1 MIQLTETYI
10 YKGNPVNWCEPDG
23 KRVTAQR
30 KIKTGDTVRIT
41 FLGAKEEEI
50 RVNEWNGVWE
60 MDETISV
67 MGENYYEVVVNEKR
81 SYYGKWAGYRY
92 TKASDTMGG
101 GVSITVTRTCIDE
114 AEVRSAF
121 NKFKEW
127 LSDGAK
133 ENSYWHSLYKKN
145 EFPETIVYGMPGEE
159 NVTPPAEKTWNTG
172 EVIDEGDG
180 IFTVDGIRYEM
191 YDDYEYKED
200 KRVNFKALRVLSLKG
215 QDKYSGTIDVPSK
228 VKYRS
233 RWREVRKITSAAFR
247 DCPELVVLRLPETI
261 TDFSQIWGSTKL
273 ERVIVAEGNANY
285 VSVEGVVYNKERV
298 IDGVVC
304 NKEMTEMVCY
314 PHAHGRTYRV
324 PDTVTSIW
332 GFTGCTMLEEIV
344 IPETVKGI
352 GSWRENRR
360 LGTFE
365 GCVNLKSI
373 HIPGSIDRIGS
384 NTFKGCTGLEKVSF
398 GEGTKEICHCAFDGC
413 TSLKEIVFPES
424 MEEVDWNAFAGCEN
438 VEHVVFPK
446 GRFFHLRDIPDKF
459 FPWGQEPFEIDGVLY
474 TPHFDHNKLDAQVA
488 IYTPKKDAPA
498 QTQHPEVEE
507 LHIPATVE
515 QYGYTYE
522 VCQCSCKFEQFPN
535 LRSLHLPSTVSKI
548 RIDYIHSLQEVV
560 VDEENPDYASADGL
574 LYNKDMTELLAVPSG
589 LPIKRFVVRDGV
601 VVIGKGVL
609 AGHKEL
615 EEVAFPDSVR
625 EVKVNAFSDC
635 PSLKTVHLNEGL
647 ERCESYAFG
656 NTALERVKLPLSLK
670 YIGQQRF
677 SGSRPFS
684 CCTKLTAFEM
694 DGESESFMVIDGVLY
709 KKHEPAVGTIT
720 TSFSSALWL
729 LYCPSGRTE
738 LNIPDGVERILEDAC
753 KECRNLEKVV
763 MPDSVTSI
771 DDWAFCD
778 CKNLQLVVMSS
789 NWHRIGSCAFRSCTA
804 LKELDLT
811 EYGKYADVDN
821 SAFMYCPD
829 LVLKLPRCLED
840 KRSDFE
846 REMKGQNQVT
856 AEDLDATDWI

>member
-1 MIQLTETYI
+1 MIQLTETYTFE
-10 YKGNPVNWCEPDG
+10 GHHVNWCEPNG

-67 MGENYYEVVVNEKR
+67 MGENYYYEVVVNEKR

-114 AEVRSAF
+114 DEVRNAF
-121 NKFKEW
+121 SKFKEW

-133 ENSYWHSLYKKN
+133 KNCYWHGLYKKS
-145 EFPETIVYGMPGEE
+145 EFPETIAYGMPGEE
-159 NVTPPAEKTWNTG
+159 NITPPVEKTWTTG

-180 IFTVDGIRYEM
+180 IFTVDGIRYEL
-191 YDDYEYKED
+191 YDGYEYKD
-200 KRVNFKALRVLSLKG
+200 HKRVNFKALRVLSLKG
-215 QDKYSGTIDVPSK
+215 QDKYSGTVGIPAK
-228 VKYRS
+228 VKYRK
-233 RWREVRKITSAAFR
+233 RWREVRKIESDAFR
-247 DCPELVVLRLPETI
+247 DCPELIELRLPETI
-261 TDFSQIWGSTKL
+261 TDFSQIWGCPKL
-273 ERVIVAEGNANY
+273 ERVIVAEGNATY
-285 VSVEGVVYNKERV
+285 VSV
-298 IDGVVC
+298 DGVVC

-324 PDTVTSIW
+324 PDTITSIW

-365 GCVNLKSI
+365 GCINLKSI

-384 NTFKGCTGLEKVSF
+384 DTFKGCVGLEKVSF
-398 GEGTKEICHCAFDGC
+398 GEGTKEICRCAFDGC
-413 TSLKEIVFPES
+413 TSLKEIIFPES

-446 GRFFHLRDIPDKF
+446 ARFFHLRDVPDKF
-459 FPWGQEPFEIDGVLY
+459 FPWGQEPFVIDGVLY
-474 TPHFDHNKLDAQVA
+474 TPHFDHKKLNAQVA

-522 VCQCSCKFEQFPN
+522 VCECSSKFEQFPN
-535 LRSLHLPSTVSKI
+535 LRSLHIPSTVSNI
-548 RIDYIHSLQEVV
+548 GINYIHSLQEVV
-560 VDEENPDYASADGL
+560 VDEENPNYASADGL
-574 LYNKDMTELLAVPSG
+574 LYNKDLTQLLAVPSG

-601 VVIGKGVL
+601 EVIGKGVL
-609 AGHKEL
+609 ASHKEL
-615 EEVAFPDSVR
+615 EEVVFPDSVK

-656 NTALERVKLPLSLK
+656 NTALESVKLPLSLK
-670 YIGQQRF
+670 YIGQRRF
-677 SGSRPFS
+677 SGCRPFS

-694 DGESESFMVIDGVLY
+694 DGESELFTVVDGVLY
-709 KKHEPAVGTIT
+709 MKHEPAVGVFT
-720 TSFSSALWL
+720 TSSSSALWL
-729 LYCPSGRTE
+729 LYCPSGLTE

-771 DDWAFCD
+771 DDWAFAD
-778 CKNLQLVVMSS
+778 CKNLQQVVMSS
-789 NWHRIGSCAFRSCTA
+789 NWRSIGSCAFRSCTA

-811 EYGKYADVDN
+811 VYGKYADVDD
-821 SAFMYCPD
+821 SAFMHCPD

-840 KRSDFE
+840 KRSKFE
-846 REMKGQNQVT
+846 SEMKGQNQVT
-856 AEDLDATDWI
+856 AEYLDATDWV